1 VLVQTACGEDYWPGW
16 LGPNRDGWVS
26 EFQTPQKWPAKLKPV
41 WRVEVGTGYGTP
53 LVVDD
58 KVFQHARQGDE
69 EIVWCV
75 DFKTGEV
82 DWKNSSPVQFKIG
95 GGGERHGKGPKS
107 CPVYSD
113 GRLFTMSIT
122 GELTARD
129 TLTGKVLWRRN
140 YDKQFKKSHPYWGAA
155 TSPIVDGDRV
165 IVHFGTDAAGALVA
179 LNVKNGDEVWSQ
191 GNDGASYSS
200 PLLVELNGVR
210 QVVEWNHNS
219 LVGVESKTGK
229 LLWKHPFPHVGHNQ
243 NMPTPTVHNGRVLLG
258 GENRGIYSL
267 EPQLENGQWSV
278 TEKWFQKDVALDMS
292 SAVINGDLLFGF
304 SHYGSGRLFCLDT
317 ETGKIL
323 WQGPGRVGRNVAF
336 LSVRGYVV
344 ALLDNG
350 QLQINT
356 ASGERLETVANYP
369 VADGEAWA
377 PPVLLQNG
385 FLVKDLKVLT
395 RWTFD

>member
-1 VLVQTACGEDYWPGW
+1 MA
-16 LGPNRDGWVS
+16 
-26 EFQTPQKWPAKLKPV
+26 
-41 WRVEVGTGYGTP
+41 
-53 LVVDD
+53 
-58 KVFQHARQGDE
+58 
-69 EIVWCV
+69 
-75 DFKTGEV
+75 
-82 DWKNSSPVQFKIG
+82 
-95 GGGERHGKGPKS
+95 
-107 CPVYSD
+107 
-113 GRLFTMSIT
+113 
-122 GELTARD
+122 
-129 TLTGKVLWRRN
+129 
-140 YDKQFKKSHPYWGAA
+140 
-155 TSPIVDGDRV
+155 
-165 IVHFGTDAAGALVA
+165 
-179 LNVKNGDEVWSQ
+179 
-191 GNDGASYSS
+191 ASYSS